1 MGMFGPRL
9 GSCWLRSEEDP
20 RWNFEIRAC
29 VGGFEMPK
37 ECKDKLEELKK
48 KLGKEPKDLKWGYM
62 KY

>member
-9 GSCWLRSEEDP
+9 GSCWLRSKEDP
-20 RWNFEIRAC
+20 RWNFETRAY

-37 ECKDKLEELKK
+37 ECKDKIEELKK
-48 KLGKEPKDLKWGYM
+48 KLGKPPRDLEWGYM